1 MIVLEHLERMQDDLR
16 RAGVL
21 LAVDAAHEVAVFGR
35 AALES
40 VVKSGEGRSLIVL
53 RIPIDS
59 SETCDDLERLCA
71 APQTYRGRHEYRN
84 LA

>member
-1 MIVLEHLERMQDDLR
+1 MFVGEELERMQDDLR
-16 RAGVL
+16 RADVI

-40 VVKSGEGRSLIVL
+40 AVKRAEGRSLIVL
-53 RIPIDS
+53 RIPIDG
-59 SETCDDLERLCA
+59 SETCDDLERVCA
-71 APQTYRGRHEYRN
+71 ALQTYRGRHEDEN

>member
-1 MIVLEHLERMQDDLR
+1 MIVWEQLQRMQDDLR
-16 RAGVL
+16 RADVI

-40 VVKSGEGRSLIVL
+40 VVKSAEGRPLIVL

-59 SETCDDLERLCA
+59 SETCDDLERVCEAL
-71 APQTYRGRHEYRN
+71 QTYRGRHEYEN